1 MYPEDKRIRETF
13 IGIEETV
20 KINNGKFT
28 KSINFDNAATT
39 PAFKKVLESVN
50 NFIPYY
56 GSVSRGEGFKSKV
69 STDIYEKS
77 REKILE
83 LFSLSGRTDYEVI
96 YVKNATEGLN
106 KLSNRLITSINDLVI
121 STRMEH
127 HSNDLPWRGKCRLDY
142 IEVDEYG
149 RLSLDDIEKKLKEN
163 EGQFKYLTITGA
175 SNVTGYVNPVNKI
188 AKLVHKYGGKI
199 IVDGAQLIPHEK
211 VNMAGLE
218 PGEEIDYLVFSAHK
232 MYAPFGIGVIV
243 ALKEGLIHGEPDYK
257 GGGTVNFVTDDNVIW
272 GEGSSRD
279 EAGTP
284 NLLGVIALLAAIDE
298 INKISYRTIEKREEW
313 LTRELLRGLNNIGNI
328 DIYGY
333 PYYDGNRLGIGAFNV
348 RGLWHGHVASL
359 LSELGGISVR
369 NGCFCA
375 QPYVQRLLNIDNKT
389 IEEHFRN
396 PHRVKEGMVRV
407 SFGVYNT
414 LDEVWRFLNILEYI
428 AKNYK

>member
-13 IGIEETV
+13 IGIDEEV
-20 KINNGKFT
+20 RINNGKFT

-50 NFIPYY
+50 NFMPYY

-83 LFSLSGRTDYEVI
+83 LFSLTGRNDYEVI
-96 YVKNATEGLN
+96 YVKNTTEGLN
-106 KLSNRLITSINDLVI
+106 KLSNRLISSQDDLVI

-149 RLSLDDIEKKLKEN
+149 RLSLDNIERKLRESK
-163 EGQFKYLTITGA
+163 GQFKYLTITGA
-175 SNVTGYVNPVNKI
+175 SNVTGYINPVNKI

-199 IVDGAQLIPHEK
+199 IVDGAQLIPHAE
-211 VNMAGLE
+211 VNMAGSG

-243 ALKEGLIHGEPDYK
+243 ASKDELIHGEPDYK
-257 GGGTVNFVTDDNVIW
+257 GGGTVKFVTDDTVIW
-272 GEGSSRD
+272 GDGSSRD

-298 INKISYRTIEKREEW
+298 INKIGYKTIEKREEW
-313 LTRELLRGLNNIGNI
+313 LTRELLRGLNNISNI
-328 DIYGY
+328 EICGY

-348 RGLWHGHVASL
+348 KGLWHGQVAGL
-359 LSELGGISVR
+359 LSEIGGISVR

-375 QPYVQRLLNIDNKT
+375 QPYVQRLLNIDNET
-389 IEEHFRN
+389 MEEHFRN
-396 PHRVKEGMVRV
+396 PNRVKEGMVRV

-414 LDEVWRFLNILEYI
+414 LDEVWRFLNVLEYI
-428 AKNYK
+428 AKNYR